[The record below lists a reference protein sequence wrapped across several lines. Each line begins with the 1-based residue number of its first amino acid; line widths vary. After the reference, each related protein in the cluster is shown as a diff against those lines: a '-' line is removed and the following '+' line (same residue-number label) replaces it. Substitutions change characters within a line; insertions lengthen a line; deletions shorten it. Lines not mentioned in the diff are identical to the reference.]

1 MDKIL
6 FGDNQFFG
14 VNHMSEE
21 KARQQAIRFQ
31 ELEEIMRVLEAAR
44 DLGARGFMCT
54 THDRIAEVCD
64 RMRAAPGEWAGFN
77 MYPGM
82 PYAHKY
88 ANAVTELGYFDALRK
103 FLPKDGLVDTLL
115 RGSKAIATQDMSAII
130 GLLVD
135 AEMKMFHGLKTP
147 VIFLQNVVT
156 DLVIGLG
163 AVDAFAAFAQHVQ
176 KKYGAEPGFITMNVP
191 KLLPMLDDAGVKTP
205 IVCANV
211 NKIGF
216 RMSGGIE
223 GYRRA
228 AEQYSPRMIAMS
240 IFASGALSPREAIEW
255 VLDEPYVQSIV
266 FGASSRRNI
275 ETTIGLIR
283 EKLGE
288 PA

>member
-1 MDKIL
+1 
-6 FGDNQFFG
+6 
-14 VNHMSEE
+14 
-21 KARQQAIRFQ
+21 
-31 ELEEIMRVLEAAR
+31 
-44 DLGARGFMCT
+44 MCT
-54 THDRIAEVCD
+54 THDRIAEVAD
-64 RMRAAPGEWAGFN
+64 RMRADPAKWAGFN
-77 MYPGM
+77 MYPCM

-103 FLPKDGLVDTLL
+103 FLPKDGLVDTVL

-135 AEMKMFHGLKTP
+135 AEMKMFHDLETP
-147 VIFLQNVVT
+147 VVFLQNVVT

-163 AVDAFAAFAQHVQ
+163 AVDALAAFAQHVQ
-176 KKYGAEPGFITMNVP
+176 KKYKAEPGFITMNVP
-191 KLLPMLDDAGVKTP
+191 MLLPMLDEAGVKNP

-228 AEQYSPRMIAMS
+228 AERYSPRVIAMS

-266 FGASSRRNI
+266 FGASSRGNI
-275 ETTIGLIR
+275 DTTIRLIN